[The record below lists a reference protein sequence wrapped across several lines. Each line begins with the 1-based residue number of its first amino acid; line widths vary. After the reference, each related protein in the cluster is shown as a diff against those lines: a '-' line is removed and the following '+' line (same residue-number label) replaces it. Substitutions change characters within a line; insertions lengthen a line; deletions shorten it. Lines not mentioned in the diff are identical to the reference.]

1 MVVPTNA
8 SSTKT
13 AEALVVGAGPSGL
26 IGALSLACNRIKV
39 RIIEKSPTHRIGQ
52 RGAGITPRSQ
62 ELFKSLGVIDRI
74 WKEAIPTPMLKM
86 HDLHGGLHS
95 GKIFEITP
103 YTQPTSSTPYPNIMC
118 LGQNNLERILRAELE
133 EVYGITVELGT
144 ELLSLTQHADVVST
158 KISKNGMIEHVD
170 YPWVVGADG
179 AKGIVRKQLGVS
191 FLGETSNVDNICVGD
206 VIIEGLDNQFWHMW
220 GDAATTLISLRPTES
235 PPLFNFI
242 ISGQDVDREG
252 FISTEGLLQ
261 RFLAEKLSAP
271 ELKFG
276 SLPWISTYRPNIRM
290 VDNMGTGRVYL
301 VGDSA
306 HVHSFTGAQGMNTG
320 IQDSF
325 SLGWR
330 IAHVHH
336 GLASPSLLGSY
347 NEERLPVISEMLSQT
362 TTLLNKN
369 LRGQGKP
376 SGWRREGNL
385 LQLGINC
392 RWSSIVVDESRTD
405 GYLREINKVNP
416 IDSYGRADGDMT
428 LRAGDRALDTSGLR
442 LLHAKFSM
450 YTSPQG
456 EEHRLTDILDGI
468 HHTVVLFSSDVER
481 CTTVLNALASY
492 PSDVVRSAVIVRDGE
507 ALPPGNQDPDFV
519 FEDAEEYAYATYDLE
534 NDCDMVVIRPDG
546 ILGGILKSDKGLRQ
560 YFGTVFSSSV

>member
-8 SSTKT
+8 SSSTRT

-26 IGALSLACNRIKV
+26 IGALSLARNKIKV

-103 YTQPTSSTPYPNIMC
+103 YTEPTASIPYPNIMC
-118 LGQNNLERILRAELE
+118 LGQNNLERMLRAELE

-144 ELLSLTQHADVVST
+144 ELLSLTQHTDHVST
-158 KISKNGMIEHVD
+158 KILKNGVVEHVD
-170 YPWVVGADG
+170 CAWVLGADG
-179 AKGIVRKQLGVS
+179 ARGIVRKQLGIS

-220 GDAATTLISLRPTES
+220 GDAATTLISLRPTEN

-306 HVHSFTGAQGMNTG
+306 HVHSFTGAQV
-320 IQDSF
+320 DH
-325 SLGWR
+325 SL
-330 IAHVHH
+330 I
-336 GLASPSLLGSY
+336 
-347 NEERLPVISEMLSQT
+347 
-362 TTLLNKN
+362 
-369 LRGQGKP
+369 
-376 SGWRREGNL
+376 
-385 LQLGINC
+385 
-392 RWSSIVVDESRTD
+392 
-405 GYLREINKVNP
+405 GYL
-416 IDSYGRADGDMT
+416 
-428 LRAGDRALDTSGLR
+428 
-442 LLHAKFSM
+442 
-450 YTSPQG
+450 
-456 EEHRLTDILDGI
+456 
-468 HHTVVLFSSDVER
+468 
-481 CTTVLNALASY
+481 
-492 PSDVVRSAVIVRDGE
+492 
-507 ALPPGNQDPDFV
+507 
-519 FEDAEEYAYATYDLE
+519 
-534 NDCDMVVIRPDG
+534 
-546 ILGGILKSDKGLRQ
+546 
-560 YFGTVFSSSV
+560 